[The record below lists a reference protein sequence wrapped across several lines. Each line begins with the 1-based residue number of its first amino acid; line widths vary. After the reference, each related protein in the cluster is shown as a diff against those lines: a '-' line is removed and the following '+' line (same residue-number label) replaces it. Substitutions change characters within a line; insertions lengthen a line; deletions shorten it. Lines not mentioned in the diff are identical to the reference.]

1 MKKHILISA
10 SLLSLTAACT
20 QESLNNQAGFLEN
33 EVAFGEANYLSQS
46 AQIRGGLP
54 EVLQNISSKFRSST
68 PTTINFEFNKAT
80 LDAEARAVLDRQ
92 ATWIKQYPNVQ
103 FSVYGHT
110 DLVGSDRYNRALGMR
125 RARAAVNYMVSR
137 GVSRAQ
143 LKAVVSRGESQPVV
157 ATPGPERLNRRTVTD
172 VSGFANLRKNRGRGM
187 DGKRALIVYNE
198 YVNDEGSEIVADEGQ

>member
-10 SLLSLTAACT
+10 SLLSLTAACSGT
-20 QESLNNQAGFLEN
+20 NQAGFLEN
-33 EVAFGEANYLSQS
+33 QAAFGEANYLTQS

-54 EVLQNISSKFRSST
+54 EVLQNISSKFRGST
-68 PTTINFEFNKAT
+68 PTTINFGFNQAT
-80 LDAEARAVLDRQ
+80 LDAAARAVLDQQ
-92 ATWIKQYPNVQ
+92 AAWIKQYPKVQ

-125 RARAAVNYMVSR
+125 RAQAAVNYMVSR